1 MAKSMAYL
9 WIISAV
15 VVIPITL
22 IALIRIKFKIDR
34 VGLGVILFYNL
45 LFILYFSTSV
55 VVLVVD
61 GDS

>member
-34 VGLGVILFYNL
+34 VGLGVILFYNI

>member
-1 MAKSMAYL
+1 MAYL

-34 VGLGVILFYNL
+34 VGLGVILFYNI